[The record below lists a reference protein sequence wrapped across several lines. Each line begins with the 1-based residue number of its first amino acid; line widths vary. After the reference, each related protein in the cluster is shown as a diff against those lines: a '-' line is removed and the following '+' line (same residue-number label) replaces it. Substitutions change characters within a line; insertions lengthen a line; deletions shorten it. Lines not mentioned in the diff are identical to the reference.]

1 MLAENDWAL
10 CRELSAWLKDLPVRF
25 GTVKMEEIIISG
37 ADGNTMTCGEPISV
51 RVHAHLGEMRPNE
64 ILAQLVIGPAYANG
78 NFRQKPEVLRLRPRQ
93 MEDGME
99 FSVTYI
105 PTHNGHYR
113 YGIRL
118 LPVHKGLGTA
128 LDTGLVLWG

>member
-1 MLAENDWAL
+1 
-10 CRELSAWLKDLPVRF
+10 
-25 GTVKMEEIIISG
+25 
-37 ADGNTMTCGEPISV
+37 MTCGEPISV
-51 RVHAHLGEMRPNE
+51 RMPAHLGESGPMKFWPTGHRPG
-64 ILAQLVIGPAYANG
+64 LRQRQLP
-78 NFRQKPEVLRLRPRQ
+78 QKPEVLRLRPRQ